1 MFVSPYYT
9 ISDSTLTLPSH
20 YLYYGDILA
29 IQELTD
35 NWKKEKSKGA
45 LKVRRVF
52 LNDEKRKKNQPRFL
66 KGKVSHSIMCR
77 LERTGTRGNE

>member
-9 ISDSTLTLPSH
+9 VSDSTLTLPSH

-35 NWKKEKSKGA
+35 NWKKKKRGTESKESILERREEK
-45 LKVRRVF
+45 
-52 LNDEKRKKNQPRFL
+52 KKKQPTFL
-66 KGKVSHSIMCR
+66 KGKVSYSIMCR